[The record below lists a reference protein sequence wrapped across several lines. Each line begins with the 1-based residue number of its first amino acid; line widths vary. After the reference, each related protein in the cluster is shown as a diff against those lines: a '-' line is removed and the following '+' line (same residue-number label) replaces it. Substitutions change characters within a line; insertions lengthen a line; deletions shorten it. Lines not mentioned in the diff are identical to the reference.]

1 MNNRRFAP
9 RPCPACGAVEST
21 PLLHQSF
28 AQLDGA
34 RLLDGYDVVV
44 CAACGAGFADDI
56 PPQSVFEEY
65 YRDLS
70 KYDYGDRDGEAPP
83 AAEQRFHDIAGTI
96 EKFIPSPESRVLE
109 IGCGSAQL
117 LKTLRDRGFLHV
129 LGSDPSPGCIRAAR
143 RLYGIPGVVGSVATL
158 PQPDEPFDFLILIG
172 VLEHIR
178 DLESAVKRLHALL
191 RDDGRIFV
199 EVPDASR
206 YAPELDAPFQEFS
219 VEHINFFSGASLAN
233 LMRVRGFQPIM
244 VGRAIRPQNEAACPS
259 VYGVFVKSSRL
270 APMERDLETE
280 PGLRAY
286 IEGCRAADAHVR
298 AIIARSLQAGERMAV
313 WGVGA
318 HTLRLLATGGL
329 DPAKIELFV
338 DSNPKYQGKKLSGM
352 AVESPA
358 ALQRY
363 AGPILI
369 SSRGFQREILRSARE
384 QFGLAN
390 RFILLY
396 EDLKIDGGPDSG

>member
-1 MNNRRFAP
+1 LF
-9 RPCPACGAVEST
+9 
-21 PLLHQSF
+21 HQSF
-28 AQLDGA
+28 EQLDGA

-44 CAACGAGFADDI
+44 CAACGASFADDI
-56 PPQSVFEEY
+56 PPQSVFDEY

-70 KYDYGDRDGEAPP
+70 KYDYGDRDGKAPP
-83 AAEQRFHDIAGTI
+83 AAEERFHDIAETI

-109 IGCGSAQL
+109 IGCGSGQL
-117 LKTLRDRGFLHV
+117 LKILRDRGFLHV

-143 RLYGIPGVVGSVATL
+143 RLYGIPGVVGSIVTL
-158 PQPDEPFDFLILIG
+158 PPPVALFDFLILIG

-178 DLESAVKRLHALL
+178 DLESAVKRFHALQP
-191 RDDGRIFV
+191 DDGRIFV

-206 YAPELDAPFQEFS
+206 YAPGLDAPFQEFS

-233 LMRVRGFQPIM
+233 LMRRRGFQPTM
-244 VGRAIRPQNEAACPS
+244 VGRAIRPQNEASCPS
-259 VYGVFVKSSRL
+259 VYGVFVKSPL
-270 APMERDLETE
+270 PAPIERDLETE

-286 IEGCRAADAHVR
+286 IEGCRVADAR
-298 AIIARSLQAGERMAV
+298 IRDIIARSLPPGERMAV

-329 DPAKIELFV
+329 DPANVELFV
-338 DSNPKYQGKKLSGM
+338 DSSPKCQGKKLSGI

-358 ALQRY
+358 ALKRY
-363 AGPILI
+363 AGPVLI

-396 EDLKIDGGPDSG
+396 EA